1 MYDRIRKSKRVIPI
15 TGNAGGSLAWSPDGR
30 FIAYMGS
37 ANKLMA
43 NNWYP
48 DVRIVHIESGKAC
61 TVSRRIYTIGASED
75 LLWLE

>member
-1 MYDRIRKSKRVIPI
+1 
-15 TGNAGGSLAWSPDGR
+15 
-30 FIAYMGS
+30 MGS